1 MMQTTH
7 DRCGFRATS
16 AGLVYLP
23 ARLSLGFAQRSGSA
37 FLPEPQ
43 AGWRISGRVLS
54 SVPTATLQRGQRRPL
69 ALPWH
74 QALTLGP
81 TAVALAPA
89 GSGLGSALLQLVDAT
104 GSALD
109 ARWAAA
115 QACGCSPFDGVPP
128 AQVVVLDTRRAQQPT
143 TTWDNAV
150 QFCHMAATS
159 SGVAVCTADAVVGAL
174 LLVELLRGGG
184 SAIGVGAVQ
193 RTLAAWLR
201 AGLVEPPVVQPQR
214 RREATALVIGDQLAP
229 LPGRQWWWL
238 GEGPPPA
245 GIDHSLAFSR
255 FAVGTQIA
263 NIAVQAGATTA
274 LLVGPCAQ
282 LVAGQLAEHR
292 VQAVHL
298 QARQLPLPSS

>member
-7 DRCGFRATS
+7 DRYGFRATS
-16 AGLVYLP
+16 AGLVYMP
-23 ARLSLGFAQRSGSA
+23 AGLSLGFAQRAGSA
-37 FLPEPQ
+37 FLAEPQ
-43 AGWRISGRVLS
+43 PGWRISGRVLS
-54 SVPTATLQRGQRRPL
+54 SVPTAALQRGQRRPL
-69 ALPWH
+69 AMPWH

-109 ARWAAA
+109 ARWAGA
-115 QACGCSPFDGVPP
+115 QACGCSPFDGVPQ

-143 TTWDNAV
+143 TTWDDAV
-150 QFCHMAATS
+150 QFCHQAATS
-159 SGVAVCTADAVVGAL
+159 SGVAVCTSDAVVGAL
-174 LLVELLRGGG
+174 LLVELLRGGR

-201 AGLVEPPVVQPQR
+201 AGIVEPAVVQLQH
-214 RREATALVIGDQLAP
+214 RERADLVIGDPMAP
-229 LPGRQWWWL
+229 LLGRRWWWL
-238 GEGPPPA
+238 GEDPPAA
-245 GIDHSLAFSR
+245 GIDNSLAFSR

-263 NIAVQAGATTA
+263 SIAVQAGATTA
-274 LLVGPCAQ
+274 LLVGPLAQ

-292 VQAVHL
+292 VHAVHL